1 MDTPFLGLFKA
12 PLNGMSRCHFRRPL
26 SNERTLAVSEEARR
40 PPKNCDNTKNKG
52 PERHLKRKIIGFE
65 FQYEKYIKM
74 LKSKTPCHRSATS
87 RISGDAEK
95 VLISEKKNVILH
107 GRGGQ
112 N

>member
-12 PLNGMSRCHFRRPL
+12 PLNGMSLCHFRRPL
-26 SNERTLAVSEEARR
+26 SKQRTLAIAEEARR
-40 PPKNCDNTKNKG
+40 LPKNRDDTKNKG
-52 PERHLKRKIIGFE
+52 SERHLKRKIIGFE

-74 LKSKTPCHRSATS
+74 LKSKTPVTDRPLP
-87 RISGDAEK
+87 EFQ
-95 VLISEKKNVILH
+95 EMQKKHYFQKKIAMLH